1 MTETARVVRTK
12 DRLELACTSDV
23 CEACSSLFCSPK
35 VRTFE
40 AENPGGIDL
49 KPGDTVEVEIP
60 SAPAVAA
67 AFRVFV
73 VPLLLFVAGYFV
85 SGLLGAADELIQVVF
100 GLIGLAAGFGA
111 LALRKRRGLA
121 GDRPIVRGKVEA
133 PQPELTSPVI
143 SP

>member
-1 MTETARVVRTK
+1 MTETARVVKTK
-12 DRLELACTSDV
+12 DSLELACTSDV

-40 AENPGGIDL
+40 AENPDGL
-49 KPGDTVEVEIP
+49 ELRPGDTVEVEIP
-60 SAPAVAA
+60 SAPAVGA

-85 SGLLGAADELIQVVF
+85 SGLLGAADELLQVLL
-100 GLIGLAAGFGA
+100 GLVGLAAGFGA

-121 GDRPIVRGKVEA
+121 GDRPIVRKKIEV
-133 PQPELTSPVI
+133 PQPELRSPVI
-143 SP
+143 SS